1 MSYFKK
7 KDKASKKRYK
17 SLLKEVF
24 PSGIKLTNH
33 ALIRFFE
40 RKRRIKFKQEEDFFK
55 LTAKAE
61 RKAVAEIIMQKIKI
75 CLESGKVRKRVYCG
89 ESHSLYLGLRMVA
102 IVRGS
107 KVVTIYH
114 LRG

>member
-17 SLLKEVF
+17 SLLDEVF
-24 PSGIKLTNH
+24 PRGIKLTNH
-33 ALIRFFE
+33 ALVRFFE
-40 RKRRIKFKQEEDFFK
+40 RKRRMKFNRIEDFFSSTSK
-55 LTAKAE
+55 EE

-75 CLESGKVRKRVYCG
+75 CLESGRVRKRVYCG